1 MGEVI
6 RGTATD
12 GHKFDL
18 YLAQPNYAAKGGIV
32 LIQETFGVND
42 HIRSAA
48 EDFASDGY
56 LVGAPSLFDRIA
68 SNIELERN
76 PEGITRGKGL
86 KESLGNEHPL
96 FDITS
101 TINIVKSAG
110 NVAVIGYCWGGTLAW
125 LSACQIDGLSAAV
138 SYYGDEVSG
147 LTHMNPKC
155 PTILHFG
162 ENDPFIPLSEVTLF
176 KEMHPDCTVHL
187 YPTGG
192 SFNCQQANNFNL
204 TSSKIALERTMEHLA
219 KYII

>member
-6 RGTATD
+6 KGTATD

-18 YLAQPNYAAKGGIV
+18 YLAQPVCAAKGGIV

-42 HIRSAA
+42 HIKRVA

-68 SNIELERN
+68 PNIELERN
-76 PEGITRGKGL
+76 PKNISRGKDL
-86 KESLGNEHPL
+86 KENIGNKNPL
-96 FDITS
+96 LDIAS

-110 NVAVIGYCWGGTLAW
+110 NVAIIGYCWGGTLAW
-125 LSACQIDGLSAAV
+125 LSACQIAGLSAAV
-138 SYYGDEVSG
+138 SYHGDEVSE
-147 LTHMNPKC
+147 LTNMYPKC

-162 ENDPFIPLSEVTLF
+162 ENDPAIPISRVTLF
-176 KEMHPDCTVHL
+176 KETHPDCTVHL
-187 YPTGG
+187 YPTGH
-192 SFNCQQANNFNL
+192 SFNCQQNNNFNL
-204 TSSKIALERTMEHLA
+204 ASSKIALERTMEHLA